1 MKGVSRFIKDF
12 IDSFTRITT
21 GITLVCAISLSLSD
35 VRDFSLYSSV
45 LWQVLAAGAATGLIT
60 AVCLPCTLGDRDVS
74 KKEYIIRYSVHYI
87 LINICI
93 MLMGYKFHWFEL
105 SVLSC
110 IVMALSILAVYIFT
124 AVSSYISDKKYSEE
138 INDALKRFR
147 EK

>member
-74 KKEYIIRYSVHYI
+74 KKGIYYT
-87 LINICI
+87 LF
-93 MLMGYKFHWFEL
+93 G
-105 SVLSC
+105 
-110 IVMALSILAVYIFT
+110 ALYTDQYMHNAYGI
-124 AVSSYISDKKYSEE
+124 
-138 INDALKRFR
+138 
-147 EK
+147 

>member
-110 IVMALSILAVYIFT
+110 IVMALSIWRFT
-124 AVSSYISDKKYSEE
+124 YLQSVSSYISDKKYSKRSTMR
-138 INDALKRFR
+138 LKI
-147 EK
+147 